1 METLLWHQNA
11 NLNGP
16 DIFVINGNL
25 SSYSSDDIQN
35 AAFEKLTSCQK
46 WSEFSYDSSQRN
58 GIDSISPQLHIYY
71 NFRTNEIMV
80 QSHFVDVDE
89 RDRRIPFMYYQDKV
103 TSIDDVASSI
113 CESARIAEKE
123 INTAD
128 LKIIQKAVSF
138 SLRKK
143 LTHKVFIAATAI
155 IVISV
160 IVLCKKN

>member
-16 DIFVINGNL
+16 DFFVINGNL
-25 SSYSSDDIQN
+25 SPYSNEDIQN
-35 AAFEKLTSCQK
+35 TAFEKLTSCQK
-46 WSEFSYDSSQRN
+46 WSEFSYDASQRN
-58 GIDSISPQLHIYY
+58 EIDSISPQLHIYY
-71 NFRTNEIMV
+71 NFRTNEVMV

-89 RDRRIPFMYYQDKV
+89 RDRRIPFMYYQNEV
-103 TSIDDVASSI
+103 TSIDDVTSSI
-113 CESARIAEKE
+113 CESAIIAGKE

-143 LTHKVFIAATAI
+143 TTHRVIIAATAI
-155 IVISV
+155 IVITV